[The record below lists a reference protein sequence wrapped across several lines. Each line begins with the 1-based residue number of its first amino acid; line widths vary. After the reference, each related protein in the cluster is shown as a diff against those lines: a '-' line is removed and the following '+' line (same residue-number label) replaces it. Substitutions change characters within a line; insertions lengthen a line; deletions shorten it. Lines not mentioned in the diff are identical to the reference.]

1 MTSLDPVPRPSLERG
16 TALSTIYTTAEQQRQ
31 AAESLRRAAE
41 DHALTVHAFV
51 TAIANGE
58 EPDPAPV
65 LRSRGRVEALVE
77 ELLDEH
83 TGEGDAF
90 AELRVVL
97 AEHPDADPALEAI
110 ASLGHDRPGRA
121 RVGGCRLPPAPLP
134 SPSASLS
141 SYCRSPIRS
150 TINATNGARCRSWRL
165 PTALHSAPRPQPLVS
180 APRRLPRSDP

>member
-1 MTSLDPVPRPSLERG
+1 MTSLDPVPRPCLERG

-41 DHALTVHAFV
+41 DHALTVHRFV

-83 TGEGDAF
+83 TGEGAAF

-97 AEHPDADPALEAI
+97 APHPDADPALEAT
-110 ASLGHDRPGRA
+110 AMAHLRA
-121 RVGGCRLPPAPLP
+121 RLGKVKAATDAEAPAAGPEGLE
-134 SPSASLS
+134 
-141 SYCRSPIRS
+141 
-150 TINATNGARCRSWRL
+150 
-165 PTALHSAPRPQPLVS
+165 
-180 APRRLPRSDP
+180 

>member
-16 TALSTIYTTAEQQRQ
+16 TALSAIYTTAEQQRQ

-58 EPDPAPV
+58 QPDPAPV

-97 AEHPDADPALEAI
+97 AEHPDADSALEAI
-110 ASLGHDRPGRA
+110 AMAHLRA
-121 RVGGCRLPPAPLP
+121 RLGKVEAATDAVAPAAGPEGLE
-134 SPSASLS
+134 
-141 SYCRSPIRS
+141 
-150 TINATNGARCRSWRL
+150 
-165 PTALHSAPRPQPLVS
+165 
-180 APRRLPRSDP
+180 

>member
-1 MTSLDPVPRPSLERG
+1 MTSLDPVPRPCLERG

-51 TAIANGE
+51 IAIANGE

-97 AEHPDADPALEAI
+97 AQPPDADSALAELRAR
-110 ASLGHDRPGRA
+110 LGRA
-121 RVGGCRLPPAPLP
+121 EAATDADAPAAGPEGLE
-134 SPSASLS
+134 
-141 SYCRSPIRS
+141 
-150 TINATNGARCRSWRL
+150 
-165 PTALHSAPRPQPLVS
+165 
-180 APRRLPRSDP
+180 

>member
-1 MTSLDPVPRPSLERG
+1 MTSLDPVPRPPLERG

-58 EPDPAPV
+58 DPDPAPV

-97 AEHPDADPALEAI
+97 AELGQRRYHELDGDRGAPLIEGAFFTAIGLLLSGDDASRDLFHWWLCQAVPAAY
-110 ASLGHDRPGRA
+110 
-121 RVGGCRLPPAPLP
+121 VGRLPDHIWSGFWAWPARGEGHGLP
-134 SPSASLS
+134 
-141 SYCRSPIRS
+141 
-150 TINATNGARCRSWRL
+150 AR
-165 PTALHSAPRPQPLVS
+165 
-180 APRRLPRSDP
+180 D

>member
-97 AEHPDADPALEAI
+97 AEHPDADPALEERAM
-110 ASLGHDRPGRA
+110 AHLRA
-121 RVGGCRLPPAPLP
+121 RLGKVEAATDADAPAAGPEGLK
-134 SPSASLS
+134 
-141 SYCRSPIRS
+141 
-150 TINATNGARCRSWRL
+150 
-165 PTALHSAPRPQPLVS
+165 
-180 APRRLPRSDP
+180 

>member
-1 MTSLDPVPRPSLERG
+1 MTSLEPVPRPSLERG

-41 DHALTVHAFV
+41 DHALTVHRFV

-58 EPDPAPV
+58 QPDPAPV

-97 AEHPDADPALEAI
+97 AQPPDADPALEAR
-110 ASLGHDRPGRA
+110 AMAELRA
-121 RVGGCRLPPAPLP
+121 RLGKVEAATDADAPAAGPEGLK
-134 SPSASLS
+134 
-141 SYCRSPIRS
+141 
-150 TINATNGARCRSWRL
+150 
-165 PTALHSAPRPQPLVS
+165 
-180 APRRLPRSDP
+180 

>member
-1 MTSLDPVPRPSLERG
+1 MSSLDPVPRPSLERG

-41 DHALTVHAFV
+41 DHALTVHTFV

-58 EPDPAPV
+58 DPDPAAV

-97 AEHPDADPALEAI
+97 AEHPDADPTLEAT
-110 ASLGHDRPGRA
+110 AMAHLRA
-121 RVGGCRLPPAPLP
+121 RLGKVKAATDADAPAAGPEGLE
-134 SPSASLS
+134 
-141 SYCRSPIRS
+141 
-150 TINATNGARCRSWRL
+150 
-165 PTALHSAPRPQPLVS
+165 
-180 APRRLPRSDP
+180 

>member
-58 EPDPAPV
+58 QPDPAPI

-77 ELLDEH
+77 ELIDEH

-97 AEHPDADPALEAI
+97 AEHPDADPALEAT
-110 ASLGHDRPGRA
+110 AMAHLRA
-121 RVGGCRLPPAPLP
+121 RLGRVEAATDADAPAAGPEGLE
-134 SPSASLS
+134 
-141 SYCRSPIRS
+141 
-150 TINATNGARCRSWRL
+150 
-165 PTALHSAPRPQPLVS
+165 
-180 APRRLPRSDP
+180 

>member
-1 MTSLDPVPRPSLERG
+1 MTSLDPVPRPALERG

-51 TAIANGE
+51 IAIANGE

-97 AEHPDADPALEAI
+97 AEHPDADPTLEAK
-110 ASLGHDRPGRA
+110 AMAHLRARLGHVEAATDA
-121 RVGGCRLPPAPLP
+121 DAPAAGPEGLE
-134 SPSASLS
+134 
-141 SYCRSPIRS
+141 
-150 TINATNGARCRSWRL
+150 
-165 PTALHSAPRPQPLVS
+165 
-180 APRRLPRSDP
+180 

>member
-1 MTSLDPVPRPSLERG
+1 MTSLDPVPRPCLERG

-41 DHALTVHAFV
+41 DHALTVHRFV

-58 EPDPAPV
+58 QPDPAPV

-97 AEHPDADPALEAI
+97 AQPPDADSALEAR
-110 ASLGHDRPGRA
+110 ALAELRARLGRA
-121 RVGGCRLPPAPLP
+121 EAATDADAPAAGPEGLE
-134 SPSASLS
+134 
-141 SYCRSPIRS
+141 
-150 TINATNGARCRSWRL
+150 
-165 PTALHSAPRPQPLVS
+165 
-180 APRRLPRSDP
+180 

>member
-16 TALSTIYTTAEQQRQ
+16 TALATIYTNAEQQRQ

-41 DHALTVHAFV
+41 DHALTVHRFV
-51 TAIANGE
+51 TAFANGE

-97 AEHPDADPALEAI
+97 AEHPDADPALEAT
-110 ASLGHDRPGRA
+110 AMAHLRSRLGKVKAATDA
-121 RVGGCRLPPAPLP
+121 DAPAAGPEGL
-134 SPSASLS
+134 
-141 SYCRSPIRS
+141 
-150 TINATNGARCRSWRL
+150 
-165 PTALHSAPRPQPLVS
+165 
-180 APRRLPRSDP
+180 D

>member
-1 MTSLDPVPRPSLERG
+1 MTSLDPVPRPCLERG

-41 DHALTVHAFV
+41 EHALTVHAFV

-58 EPDPAPV
+58 EPDPVPV

-97 AEHPDADPALEAI
+97 ADHPDADPALEAT
-110 ASLGHDRPGRA
+110 AMAHLRA
-121 RVGGCRLPPAPLP
+121 RLGKVKAATDADAPAAGPEGLE
-134 SPSASLS
+134 
-141 SYCRSPIRS
+141 
-150 TINATNGARCRSWRL
+150 
-165 PTALHSAPRPQPLVS
+165 
-180 APRRLPRSDP
+180 